1 MYFICVVIFQNS
13 DLRKSLQEKTELC
26 EQKSSQVAALTS
38 NKCQLD
44 TQITQLME
52 TLDIKDRKI
61 NVLQRKVRLYGLV
74 REI

>member
-1 MYFICVVIFQNS
+1 M
-13 DLRKSLQEKTELC
+13 QEKTELC

-61 NVLQRKVRLYGLV
+61 NVLQRKVMSDTP
-74 REI
+74 